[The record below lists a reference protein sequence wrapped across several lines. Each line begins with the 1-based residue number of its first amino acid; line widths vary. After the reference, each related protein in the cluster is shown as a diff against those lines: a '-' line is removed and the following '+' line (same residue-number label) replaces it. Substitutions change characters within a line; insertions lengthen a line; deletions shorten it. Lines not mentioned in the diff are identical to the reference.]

1 MSTSSSRIEIFLYFG
16 GELSSDGWSV
26 TYDQTPI
33 AAMRIPRS
41 STGFP
46 LIEIFVETVEI
57 QHDDAPQIGRG
68 WGAFDSRQLVDDNS
82 QMSQQWGEYMAM
94 LSSQGF
100 PSSSNY
106 ENFTG
111 TYNSNFDAGTSNPD
125 FGAGTSNYDT
135 ECYTPNV
142 VSVTQELDN
151 IELNYTELTHSHT
164 PSTSHFIP
172 TSAQHIAEPEDPIA
186 DSLANESDAASEPYA
201 KFYDKNKGRLDVGM
215 LFKNKEALIEA
226 VKDHSIRYARRE
238 YWVPESSRSSGK
250 YCVDIPPKLCGV
262 DGSCEAFTNQKWEG
276 HVKCNPSYGIKH
288 VIQTV
293 KDHTGYDIAYQKAW
307 YSLKMAREMVYGT
320 WESSVQKLPKYLGAL
335 QKYNPGTIVEWQ
347 HKARDTST
355 GAYVIGYVFWAFKPC
370 IEVFQHCRNL
380 ISVDG
385 THLYTKYKHKM
396 LITAAMDGNQQVLPL
411 AFAIVDEESLL
422 SWKWFL
428 RQLNRHIIR
437 GRRGICLISDRHA
450 GITRAVRECPN
461 FVPPNGVHGYCLRH
475 VCSNFNSKYKN
486 VVLKDLCWRA
496 GSEYQIRKFNRIMVE
511 IKSQSLEAFQ
521 WLDRIDKEK
530 WTASHDGGW
539 RC

>member
-1 MSTSSSRIEIFLYFG
+1 M
-16 GELSSDGWSV
+16 
-26 TYDQTPI
+26 
-33 AAMRIPRS
+33 
-41 STGFP
+41 
-46 LIEIFVETVEI
+46 EIFVETVEI

-68 WGAFDSRQLVDDNS
+68 WRAFDSRQLVDNNS
-82 QMSQQWGEYMAM
+82 QMSQQLGEYMAM

-106 ENFTG
+106 KNFTS
-111 TYNSNFDAGTSNPD
+111 TYNSNFDA
-125 FGAGTSNYDT
+125 
-135 ECYTPNV
+135 
-142 VSVTQELDN
+142 
-151 IELNYTELTHSHT
+151 
-164 PSTSHFIP
+164 
-172 TSAQHIAEPEDPIA
+172 EDPIA
-186 DSLANESDAASEPYA
+186 DSLANESDAGSEPDEVDYPIPPEDGIEDVDINVVAENVAQGTSTSSQPVTAQRTSQKTFYRSIPFFEQTFPEVPVDSIDVPNLRYA
-201 KFYDKNKGRLDVGM
+201 KFYNKNEGRLDVGM
-215 LFKNKEALIEA
+215 LFKNQEALIEA
-226 VKDHSIRYARRE
+226 VKDHSMRYARRE
-238 YWVPESSRSSGK
+238 YWVPESSKTKWKVLCRHTTEAMRCRWELRGIYK
-250 YCVDIPPKLCGV
+250 PKM
-262 DGSCEAFTNQKWEG
+262 EG

-370 IEVFQHCRNL
+370 IEGFQHCRNL

-396 LITAAMDGNQQVLPL
+396 LIAAAMDGNQQVLPL
-411 AFAIVDEESLL
+411 AFAVVDEESLL

-428 RQLNRHIIR
+428 RQLSRHIIR

-461 FVPPNGVHGYCLRH
+461 FVPPNGVHRYC
-475 VCSNFNSKYKN
+475 
-486 VVLKDLCWRA
+486 
-496 GSEYQIRKFNRIMVE
+496 
-511 IKSQSLEAFQ
+511 
-521 WLDRIDKEK
+521 
-530 WTASHDGGW
+530 
-539 RC
+539 